1 MKEEDVIF
9 DWNQSGPALSA
20 PMRRVEFH
28 DETLRDGIQSPSIF
42 DMDIEKKK
50 RAVNLL
56 ASMGIDSISVG
67 LPGAGPRAVDAVH
80 ELVEHIR
87 DNQLVSSP
95 ACAARTHPN
104 DIQPI
109 IDISKA
115 TGLPVE
121 AMMFLGTS
129 PIRMY
134 TEKWDE
140 DRMEDLTRTS
150 VRMAVDAGI
159 PATFVTEDTVRS
171 KPTTLRRLFT
181 AAVEE
186 GASRLVLCDT
196 VGHATTNGVF
206 NLVQWSHDL
215 LLGLGVRDRVKL
227 DWHGHNDRG
236 LAVTNTLYAIEAGVD
251 RVHGTT
257 LGIGERVGNTALD
270 LVLVNL
276 KLLGVD
282 MGDLSAL
289 AELADL
295 VSDGCKWPIPL
306 NYPVFGAD
314 AFRTGT
320 GVHASAVIKAVQ
332 RGDNWLADRVYSGVP
347 AAWFGREQEIV
358 IGHQSGISNI
368 RFWLKK
374 RGIHDSDAL
383 VHEIFEHAKKGST
396 LLEEHEVMAIVHA
409 HEHGATPADT

>member
-1 MKEEDVIF
+1 MNEKDVIF
-9 DWNQSGPALSA
+9 DWNQSGPAISPA
-20 PMRRVEFH
+20 MRRVEFH

-42 DMDIEKKK
+42 DPDIQKKK
-50 RAVNLL
+50 RVVDLL
-56 ASMGIDSISVG
+56 ASMGIDSVSVG
-67 LPGAGPRAVDAVH
+67 LPGAGPRAVEAVH

-87 DNQLVSSP
+87 DNNLQVSP
-95 ACAARTHPN
+95 GCAARTHPN

-109 IDISKA
+109 IDVSKT
-115 TGLPVE
+115 TGVPIE

-140 DRMEDLTRTS
+140 DRMEDLTRS
-150 VRMAVDAGI
+150 AVRMAVEADI

-186 GASRLVLCDT
+186 GATRLVLCDT

-270 LVLVNL
+270 LILVNL

-295 VSDGCKWPIPL
+295 VSEGCKWPIPL
-306 NYPVFGAD
+306 NYPVFGGD

-368 RFWLKK
+368 RYWLKK
-374 RGIHDSDAL
+374 RGFEDSDAL
-383 VHEIFEHAKKGST
+383 VQRIFDHAKKGSR
-396 LLEEHEVMAIVHA
+396 LLEEQEVLELVRIH
-409 HEHGATPADT
+409 DTQGTQP